1 MSQQLAANQTAFKNY
16 PNRENLNIKLL
27 VLDIDGTISGESN
40 QIQEPVKQAIK
51 AAQALGVQVAIA
63 TGRMYRSALRFHQDV
78 GSNLPLIAYQGAWI
92 QDPITQEVHRHLPVS
107 IETAHQLLDYFE
119 QPELRSLL
127 SVHFYIND
135 QLYVRE
141 LTPETQIYAGRSNI
155 EPIAVGDLRTVLTTA
170 PTKVLAL
177 SDDIALIEKLLGS
190 LRQRYTPAELYLTTS
205 VATFFEATNP
215 LVNKG
220 TAVRYLAEDLLGL
233 NAANVMTIGD
243 NFNDLEM
250 LQYAGVGVAMGNAPA
265 DVQAIANWVAPTVE
279 QDGAAVAIKTFIL

>member
-107 IETAHQLLDYFE
+107 TETAHQLLDYFE

-220 TAVRYLAEDLLGL
+220 TAVRYLAEEMLGL

>member
-220 TAVRYLAEDLLGL
+220 TAVRYLAEEMLGL

-265 DVQAIANWVAPTVE
+265 EVQAIATWVAPTVE